1 MKYVFVALMALLCA
15 TFAQGGGIYYD
26 RDIPAFGLLKA
37 VENCDT
43 VALGTVRVTTGV
55 LRNFGICTDVM
66 FEVETLIKGETNVG
80 NDHIKFFYAG
90 GEVYDPE
97 IRKTVGLRITP
108 GVKFEVGERV
118 LLFLQKGEKGY
129 PTHYPYEGRRVYS
142 TNFGKR
148 LVDEDGNVSFMY
160 NKDGSASDIGIPVDA
175 AVKLAQA
182 FQRNKESAKSLEA
195 RIKTLVSTTDAEKVS
210 ETLAAELVESAKQIK
225 EKTE

>member
-1 MKYVFVALMALLCA
+1 MKIVFVALIALLCA
-15 TFAQGGGIYYD
+15 AFAHGEGINYGG
-26 RDIPAFGLLKA
+26 DIPAFGLLNA

-55 LRNFGICTDVM
+55 LREFGICTDVM

-80 NDHIKFFYAG
+80 KDHIKFFYAG

-97 IRKTVGLRITP
+97 IKDIVGLHITP

-129 PTHYPYEGRRVYS
+129 PTHYPYGGRRVYS
-142 TNFGKR
+142 INFGKR
-148 LVDEDGNVSFMY
+148 LVEDGNVSFKY
-160 NKDGSASDIGIPVDA
+160 NKNNSATDIGIPVDA

-182 FQRNKESAKSLEA
+182 FVRNKEEAKTLETE
-195 RIKTLVSTTDAEKVS
+195 IKDLVSTTDAEKVS
-210 ETLAAELVESAKQIK
+210 ETLAASLVTRAKLIK
-225 EKTE
+225 EKKK